1 MKEFKEILLRE
12 IKRIFLSKDLVLIC
26 LIAPFIYSF
35 GLVYI
40 YHKQNPKD
48 IRIAVVDQD
57 NSSISRQYT
66 RMIDST
72 PELNIV
78 NYYPSTY
85 LAYNAIFKNQTDLFY
100 FIPKDFSMNL
110 KRGKNTF
117 AFIGA
122 NASNFMVSSSAI
134 KTIITTSQFLSARA
148 LVKFLI
154 GKGISKQTATQMI
167 QPIRGNFRWI
177 FNSKKTYA
185 NFFIPFILLA
195 VFQQIL
201 IVAVCHTMSLET
213 QQNTWKNLYKISK
226 NKILPIIFGKG
237 IPYIFVAFF
246 MIIMFV
252 FIVFPF
258 GAIFETSKLN
268 LLFISLIY
276 SFVIV
281 FFAMSISHLFRT
293 PVISLCALTFY
304 SLPVLLISGFAW
316 PLYMLPWHLHIC
328 AYLFP
333 STYFINVFR
342 FYALRNIE
350 IQYATIP
357 VIQLT
362 IFFVVCVIINFVVFK
377 FKLKF
382 LSKPKHLI

>member
-1 MKEFKEILLRE
+1 MTEFKQLLLRE

-26 LIAPFIYSF
+26 FIAPFIYSF

-48 IRIAVVDQD
+48 IKIAVVNQD
-57 NSSISRQYT
+57 NSLISRQYT
-66 RMIDST
+66 RMINST
-72 PELNIV
+72 PELNIT
-78 NYYPSTY
+78 NYYSSTF
-85 LAYNAIFKNQTDLFY
+85 LAYNSIFKNQAALFY
-100 FIPKDFSMNL
+100 FIPSNFSMNL
-110 KRGKNTF
+110 KKGKNAF

-134 KTIITTSQFLSARA
+134 KTIVTTSQFLSAQV
-148 LVKFLI
+148 LLKFLI
-154 GKGISKQTATQMI
+154 SKGISKQTATQMI

-177 FNSKKTYA
+177 FNSRKTYA
-185 NFFIPFILLA
+185 NFFIPFILFA

-213 QQNTWKNLYKISK
+213 QQNTWEKLYKISK
-226 NKILPIIFGKG
+226 NKILPIIFAKA
-237 IPYIFVAFF
+237 IPYIFVALF
-246 MIIMFV
+246 MIIMFI

-258 GAIFETSKLN
+258 GDIFETAKLN
-268 LLFISLIY
+268 LFFISLIY

-281 FFAMSISHLFRT
+281 FFAMSISHLFKT

-316 PLYMLPWHLHIC
+316 PVYMLPYHLYI
-328 AYLFP
+328 ATYLFP
-333 STYFINVFR
+333 STYFINIFR
-342 FYALRNIE
+342 FYALKNIE
-350 IQYATIP
+350 IQYATFPI
-357 VIQLT
+357 IQLT
-362 IFFVVCVIINFVVFK
+362 IFFVVCILINFLVFK

-382 LSKPKHLI
+382 LPNHRK